1 MGIAYF
7 LGIAWNWNR
16 FALIVRVAPSH
27 LDLSVSPP
35 SLEWSYSCHWN
46 WPANVSVSSF

>member
-27 LDLSVSPP
+27 LDLSVSPQVL
-35 SLEWSYSCHWN
+35 SGVTAVIGTGQLM
-46 WPANVSVSSF
+46 